1 MRLVWGKRRRQVTW
15 ELGTASDHTN
25 DLDRVHCKRECQW
38 VIIFTGIRWE
48 PKAKGR
54 ISCSANLELTFWRIS
69 LAFLCIALSLYYKCH
84 KRWSLKLFLFL
95 AISDIPK
102 IIARFQSNSREKRKL
117 RNGDF
122 FLQIN
127 SFSSAWRVRTFKSW
141 ATREK
146 HKNCLF
152 KVAGKLG
159 VILCQTKRTIILKS
173 LFFACSSSFD

>member
-122 FLQIN
+122 F
-127 SFSSAWRVRTFKSW
+127 FSKLTRFRQHDESEHLKVELPVRNIRIVSS
-141 ATREK
+141 
-146 HKNCLF
+146 
-152 KVAGKLG
+152 KL
-159 VILCQTKRTIILKS
+159 LEN
-173 LFFACSSSFD
+173 